1 MSFVSDDF
9 SVSSGNVSIKDGGV
23 RAVNFNADVV
33 GTGLSLDGVDN
44 SIDVDYGSTAGTAV
58 EGNTGLTIQG
68 TTNEIEVSGGSVT
81 LGSGGTVT
89 VGLPD
94 SVTITDQLTVNGN
107 VTLGN
112 QSSDTVTVTGNL
124 SVLGTTTTVDST
136 TVQLGDNILELNYGG
151 NKQMGILVTDSQP
164 NTVSGSL
171 LWDGTNDLWK
181 GGALGS
187 EKEFVRLDSSLTSGT
202 VTKADANGLLVDSL
216 ITDDGTDVT
225 ISGTAELRI
234 NKASANSFV
243 YFDSNKSLEAVTP
256 SNAGDVI
263 QWNGSSFVASREIDG
278 GTF

>member
-1 MSFVSDDF
+1 M
-9 SVSSGNVSIKDGGV
+9 
-23 RAVNFNADVV
+23 
-33 GTGLSLDGVDN
+33 
-44 SIDVDYGSTAGTAV
+44 
-58 EGNTGLTIQG
+58 TI
-68 TTNEIEVSGGSVT
+68 
-81 LGSGGTVT
+81 
-89 VGLPD
+89 
-94 SVTITDQLTVNGN
+94 
-107 VTLGN
+107 
-112 QSSDTVTVTGNL
+112 TGNL
-124 SVLGTTTTVDST
+124 SVQGTTTTVDST
-136 TVQLGDNILELNYGG
+136 TVQLGDNVLELNYGG
-151 NKQMGILVTDSQP
+151 AQTDAGILVTDTQAP
-164 NTVSGSL
+164 NTISGSL

-187 EKEFVRLDSSLTSGT
+187 EKEFVRLDSSLTSNT
-202 VTKADANGLLVDSL
+202 VLKANASGLLVDSL